1 MSAEI
6 REVDKQVELF
16 HGSLIW
22 PLQLEPL
29 AVDEAEG
36 RHWEVFG
43 AMKGLP
49 WTRLDD
55 EFTADST
62 QFKERHYREFVSFL
76 PYVQR
81 FLYGE
86 GRSRRQFAGGPP
98 GDSPVHI
105 YRRKDIVNLRLTL
118 RPGDEPVNLHIV
130 HLDIYF
136 FHDLDLAVLNLE
148 VRGDDLPLDT
158 VRDVLFRFGRAY
170 PSGWDEDGR
179 GLHNVHLAEWL
190 GADGQVIAV
199 SDAERRSMILLEM
212 LSKPMPMR
220 IDTASLLVNGSLP
233 PDRISPHA
241 GDGLSSH

>member
-29 AVDEAEG
+29 AADEAEG

-105 YRRKDIVNLRLTL
+105 YRRCDRAMNRSICISCIWISTFSTTWIWPFSILRYVVTIC
-118 RPGDEPVNLHIV
+118 RWI
-130 HLDIYF
+130 
-136 FHDLDLAVLNLE
+136 
-148 VRGDDLPLDT
+148 R
-158 VRDVLFRFGRAY
+158 
-170 PSGWDEDGR
+170 
-179 GLHNVHLAEWL
+179 
-190 GADGQVIAV
+190 
-199 SDAERRSMILLEM
+199 
-212 LSKPMPMR
+212 
-220 IDTASLLVNGSLP
+220 
-233 PDRISPHA
+233 
-241 GDGLSSH
+241 